1 LAHQG
6 EEGALLLNVQYN
18 QRTVQIVL
26 TKKWKVMTIFGT
38 RPEAIKMAPLVLELQ
53 KHPEQVESIVTV
65 TAQHRQMLDQVLETF
80 KITPDYDL
88 NIMKDRQTLIDVT
101 TNALQGLDK
110 VMKEAQPDIVLV
122 HGDTATTFIASLAA
136 FYNQIAIGHVE
147 AGLRT
152 WNKYSPYPEEMNR
165 QLTGVMADL
174 HFAPTEVSKKN
185 LLDENKNP
193 NTIYVTGNTA
203 IDALATTVSEHYTHP
218 VLEKIANDRMILLTA
233 HRRENLGEPMR
244 HMFRAITRLLAE
256 HEDVQVVYPVHMNPA
271 VREIANEILGD
282 NKRVHLIEPLEVFD
296 FHNFAANSYM
306 ILTDSGGVQE
316 EAPSLGKPVL
326 VLRDTTERPE
336 GIAAGTLKLAGTEE
350 EMIYSLAKELLE
362 DKEAYEAMAK
372 ASNPYGDGHA
382 SQRIVKA
389 LLDFLQKSK

>member
-1 LAHQG
+1 M
-6 EEGALLLNVQYN
+6 
-18 QRTVQIVL
+18 QIVL

-53 KHPEQVESIVTV
+53 KYPEQIESIVTV

-110 VMKEAQPDIVLV
+110 VMKEAKPDIVLV

-193 NTIYVTGNTA
+193 DTIFVTGNTA

-218 VLEKIANDRMILLTA
+218 VLEKIGSDRMILLTA

-244 HMFRAITRLLAE
+244 HMFRAITRILAE

-282 NKRVHLIEPLEVFD
+282 HKRVHLIEPLEVFD

-350 EMIYSLAKELLE
+350 ETIYTLAKQLIE
-362 DKEAYEAMAK
+362 DKNAYESMAK

-382 SQRIVKA
+382 SERIVKA
-389 LLDFLQKSK
+389 LLAFLQKSK